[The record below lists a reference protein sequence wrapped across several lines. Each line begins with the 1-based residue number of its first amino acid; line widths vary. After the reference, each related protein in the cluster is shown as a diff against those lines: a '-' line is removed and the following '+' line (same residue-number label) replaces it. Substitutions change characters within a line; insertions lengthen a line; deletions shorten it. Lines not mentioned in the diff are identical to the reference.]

1 MMVNELEQ
9 AAPLYLHIA
18 KNLRERIEAG
28 EFPLD
33 SLLPPEQALCQ
44 HYQCGRVTLRA
55 AVEMLAQRGYLT
67 KKRGFGTMITTP
79 AWLSDN
85 TLPVS
90 FSEKMEQAGLAHHT
104 QVLRLE
110 RCQPS
115 LQQAQNL
122 NLPPQQQVLLLERL
136 RFVEGLP
143 ALYETTLLPAE
154 RFATLDRLRVEQYG
168 LYYTLA
174 RDFNLLSMQAQDDY
188 RALAASTLVAQRL
201 DFSPGQSCI
210 EITRLASSHG
220 TPFEL
225 TVSYANTER
234 YPLSFRYLRG

>member
-1 MMVNELEQ
+1 MVNELEQ

-18 KNLRERIEAG
+18 KDLRERIEAG

-33 SLLPPEQALCQ
+33 SLLPAEQALCRQ
-44 HYQCGRVTLRA
+44 YQCGRVTLRT

-67 KKRGFGTMITTP
+67 KKRGFGTLITTP

-90 FSEKMEQAGLAHHT
+90 FSEKMVQAGLAHHT
-104 QVLRLE
+104 QVLRLA
-110 RCQPS
+110 RHQPDE
-115 LQQAQNL
+115 QQAQSL
-122 NLPPQQQVLLLERL
+122 NIPPQQEVLLLERL
-136 RFVEGLP
+136 RFVEQQP
-143 ALYETTLLPAE
+143 ALYETTLLPFA
-154 RFATLDRLRVEQYG
+154 RFAGLDRRRVEQHG

-188 RALAASTLVAQRL
+188 RAQATSSAVAQL
-201 DFSPGQSCI
+201 LGLPPGQSCI

>member
-1 MMVNELEQ
+1 MVNELEQ

-18 KNLRERIEAG
+18 KDLRERIEAG

-33 SLLPPEQALCQ
+33 SLLPAEQVLCQ
-44 HYQCGRVTLRA
+44 RYQCGRVTLRA
-55 AVEMLAQRGYLT
+55 AVEILAQRGYLT
-67 KKRGFGTMITTP
+67 KKRGFGTQITTP

-90 FSEKMEQAGLAHHT
+90 FSEKMARAGVAHHT

-110 RCQPS
+110 RHAPTE
-115 LQQAQNL
+115 QQAKSLDISPRQ
-122 NLPPQQQVLLLERL
+122 PVLLLERL
-136 RFVEGLP
+136 RFVEQQP
-143 ALYETTLLPAE
+143 ALYETTLLPLAHFAE
-154 RFATLDRLRVEQYG
+154 LDLHRVEQHG

-174 RDFNLLSMQAQDDY
+174 RDFNLLNMQAQDDY
-188 RALAASTLVAQRL
+188 RAQAAPATIAKRL
-201 DFSPGQSCI
+201 DLPVGHPCI

-220 TPFEL
+220 IPFEL

-234 YPLSFRYLRG
+234 YPLSFGYLRG

>member
-1 MMVNELEQ
+1 MYNELEQ

-33 SLLPPEQALCQ
+33 SLLPAEQTLCQ
-44 HYQCGRVTLRA
+44 QYQCGRVTLRT

-67 KKRGFGTMITTP
+67 KKRGFGTMVTTP

-90 FSEKMEQAGLAHHT
+90 FSEKMSQAGVAHYT

-110 RCQPS
+110 PHQPS
-115 LQQAQNL
+115 LQQAQRL
-122 NLPPQQQVLLLERL
+122 NIGPEQQVMLLERL
-136 RFVEGLP
+136 RFVEQQP
-143 ALYETTLLPAE
+143 ALYETTLLPAA
-154 RFATLDRLRVEQYG
+154 RFASLDRQRVEQHG
-168 LYYTLA
+168 LYSTLA

-188 RALAASTLVAQRL
+188 RAQSTPAAVAQLL
-201 DFSPGQSCI
+201 DLPQDQPCI
-210 EITRLASSHG
+210 EIVRLASSHG
-220 TPFEL
+220 VPFEL

>member
-1 MMVNELEQ
+1 MVNELEQ

-18 KNLRERIEAG
+18 KDLRERIEAG

-33 SLLPPEQALCQ
+33 SLLPAEQALCQ
-44 HYQCGRVTLRA
+44 QYQCGRVTLRT
-55 AVEMLAQRGYLT
+55 AVEILAQRGYLT

-90 FSEKMEQAGLAHHT
+90 FSEKMVQAGLTHHT

-110 RCQPS
+110 QHQPTE
-115 LQQAQNL
+115 QQAQSL
-122 NLPPQQQVLLLERL
+122 QIPPQQAVLLLARL
-136 RFVEGLP
+136 RFIEQRP
-143 ALYETTLLPAE
+143 ALYETTLLPMA
-154 RFATLDRLRVEQYG
+154 RFAELGRQRVEQHG

-188 RALAASTLVAQRL
+188 RAQATSPEVARL
-201 DFSPGQSCI
+201 LDLPAGQPCI

-220 TPFEL
+220 VPFEL

-234 YPLSFRYLRG
+234 YPLSFRHLRG